1 MFQFKVIKQFSEFCS
16 NHDEITFFFIVGNIW
31 LGQIKDGK
39 QMHQDLETHFA
50 LYIALNKLYIATL
63 IENNLII
70 EKELEEV
77 VIKSITDVGD

>member
-1 MFQFKVIKQFSEFCS
+1 MTKSHFLSFLEIYGKVK
-16 NHDEITFFFIVGNIW
+16 

-50 LYIALNKLYIATL
+50 LHIALNKLYIATL

-77 VIKSITDVGD
+77 VIESITEVGD

>member
-1 MFQFKVIKQFSEFCS
+1 MTKSHFLSFL
-16 NHDEITFFFIVGNIW
+16 EIYGKGK

-77 VIKSITDVGD
+77 VIESITEVGD

>member
-1 MFQFKVIKQFSEFCS
+1 
-16 NHDEITFFFIVGNIW
+16 
-31 LGQIKDGK
+31 
-39 QMHQDLETHFA
+39 MHQDLETHFA

-63 IENNLII
+63 IENSLII